1 MDDQFHVLIVGDSR
15 FFNEAIGDLI
25 KAQKNFNSTIL
36 MMTSDEVFTKT
47 PAYGFDLI
55 LVDAKIRVPPVVD
68 LIRNL
73 RASSPE
79 SKVIALGVE
88 QEELLEI
95 IEAGAHGYVLNE
107 HSFAEVMKT
116 IEAVQRKQ
124 TRCSSQIALS
134 VFNRISAL
142 SCGRGE
148 SNGKLT
154 QREQEILSLIAAG
167 LSNKDISRQLRITLC
182 TVKNHVHSI
191 LTKLQVRRRQ
201 DAIRY
206 ASSKEAAQVVA
217 LLGKSGMCLLVGLQ
231 YNICPSI
238 L

>member
-1 MDDQFHVLIVGDSR
+1 MEGQFHSLIVGDRR

-25 KAQKNFNSTIL
+25 KAQKNVNSVIST
-36 MMTSDEVFTKT
+36 TTPDEVFTKT

-55 LVDAKIRVPPVVD
+55 LIDAKIRVPPLVD
-68 LIRNL
+68 LIRNV
-73 RASSPE
+73 RAFFTE
-79 SKVIALGVE
+79 SKVIALGAE
-88 QEELLEI
+88 QDELLEI

-107 HSFAEVMKT
+107 QSFAEVMKT

-142 SCGRGE
+142 SCLKE
-148 SNGKLT
+148 ENSGKLT

-206 ASSKEAAQVVA
+206 AQSRDTTQAVVFKHKVMP
-217 LLGKSGMCLLVGLQ
+217 G
-231 YNICPSI
+231 
-238 L
+238 

>member
-1 MDDQFHVLIVGDSR
+1 MEGQFHLLIVGYSR

-25 KAQKNFNSTIL
+25 KAQKNVNSIVSTA
-36 MMTSDEVFTKT
+36 TPDEVFTKG

-55 LVDAKIRVPPVVD
+55 LIDAKIRAPPPVD
-68 LIRNL
+68 LIRNVRTL
-73 RASSPE
+73 LPE
-79 SKVIALGVE
+79 AKVIALGAE
-88 QEELLEI
+88 QDELLEI

-107 HSFAEVMKT
+107 QPFAEVMKT

-124 TRCSSQIALS
+124 TCCSSQIALS

-142 SCGRGE
+142 SGSKDE
-148 SNGKLT
+148 NSGKLT

-191 LTKLQVRRRQ
+191 LTKLQVHRRQ

-206 ASSKEAAQVVA
+206 AQSRETSPAIVFKHTVR
-217 LLGKSGMCLLVGLQ
+217 SR
-231 YNICPSI
+231 
-238 L
+238 